1 MAGAAEEPGGFRFW
15 LRPRAGPAFPSYLQ
29 PGQLFH
35 MLAAGAGDTVTGM
48 RWGRAVRFSWKAR
61 PALEKLASGADVF
74 FDVTTQ
80 KSAAQAIKKSAE
92 IGWKPIHL
100 LNSISASVGS
110 VLNPAGMSNASGI
123 LTAA

>member
-35 MLAAGAGDTVTGM
+35 MLAAGAGDTV
-48 RWGRAVRFSWKAR
+48 
-61 PALEKLASGADVF
+61 SGADVF